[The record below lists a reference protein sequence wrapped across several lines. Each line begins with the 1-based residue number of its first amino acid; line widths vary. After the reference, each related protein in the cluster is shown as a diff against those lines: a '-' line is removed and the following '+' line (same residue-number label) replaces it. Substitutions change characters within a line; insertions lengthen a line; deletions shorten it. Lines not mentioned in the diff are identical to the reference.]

1 MQNQRDSKK
10 SDIRPFRMY
19 GNLYFVGSSA
29 VSVHVVET
37 SSGLVMI
44 DTGYPDMYEQICFSM
59 EEVGLH
65 PQDICAIFHSHG
77 HIDHFGCTERLKAIS
92 GAKTY
97 ISRIDNAIVNGTY
110 DWSWAKELGL
120 PRVEPFDCDV
130 LVEDGD
136 SFVFGD
142 TTIRCVLTPGHTEG
156 VLSFFVNVEEDGK
169 SLIAAMHGGIGMN
182 SMTKEFLEEY
192 GFSKDCREIFRK
204 GLHSLKSEQVDIV
217 MGNHPF
223 QNNTEGKL
231 KRLEAG
237 ESAFVDST
245 EWIRFL
251 QETESTLDEM
261 LENEEENKKNR

>member
-1 MQNQRDSKK
+1 MQNQK

-29 VSVHVVET
+29 VSVHVIKT
-37 SSGLVMI
+37 TAGLVMI
-44 DTGYPDMYEQICFSM
+44 DAGYPDMYEQILCSM
-59 EEVGLH
+59 EEVGLN
-65 PQDICAIFHSHG
+65 PKDICAIFHSHG
-77 HIDHFGCTERLKAIS
+77 HIDHFGCTMRLKAIS
-92 GAKTY
+92 GAGTY

-120 PRVEPFDCDV
+120 PRAEPFDCDV

-136 SFVFGD
+136 VFTFGD
-142 TTIRCVLTPGHTEG
+142 TTVRCALTPGHTEG

-169 SLIAAMHGGIGMN
+169 SIIAAMHGGIGMN
-182 SMTKEFLEEY
+182 SMTAEFLDSY
-192 GFSKDCREIFRK
+192 GFSKDCREIFRR
-204 GLHSLKSEQVDIV
+204 GLHSLKHEKVDLV

-223 QNNTEGKL
+223 QNDTEGKL

-237 ESAFVDST
+237 EQAFVDSA

-251 QETESTLDEM
+251 EETEATLDEM
-261 LENEEENKKNR
+261 LQSEKEK